1 MDTLLKYKGFYTDS
15 FGSTPIVLQNDFKTL
30 LVEIDDV
37 LFSGEDF
44 SDFSIVKG
52 KKYLLEEA
60 ICGDFALVKAKKADK
75 SGNLVFN
82 KTSRNFNADM
92 CTAAKTVIA

>member
-1 MDTLLKYKGFYTDS
+1 MLETGGFPIKYKLGT
-15 FGSTPIVLQNDFKTL
+15 ND
-30 LVEIDDV
+30 VEISSKPKPTAV
-37 LFSGEDF
+37 F
-44 SDFSIVKG
+44 KG

-75 SGNLVFN
+75 LGNLVFN

-92 CTAAKTVIA
+92 CTAAKTVIAEVE